1 MSKLS
6 IIVPVFNEAGTIQEV
21 LERLLALALDKE
33 IIVVDDGS
41 TDGTEEKINYFSSR
55 IKIVKHGANQG
66 KGAAMRTG
74 VSAAQGDYIV
84 FCDADLE
91 YDANQ
96 ISLLFDHILRHNA
109 AVVYG
114 SRFIDYQPQKNRIH
128 YLGNWFLTWLTNR
141 LFGAKLTDLWTCYKL
156 FPREASGFF
165 PAGKFESELSFSARL
180 IRNGFEIIEVEISH
194 NPRSF
199 SEGKKI
205 GYMDGI
211 KGILTVFK
219 EYFRN

>member
-1 MSKLS
+1 MEKVGS
-6 IIVPVFNEAGTIQEV
+6 
-21 LERLLALALDKE
+21 LAIPNWQTE
-33 IIVVDDGS
+33 IIAVDDFS
-41 TDGTEEKINYFSSR
+41 TDGAR
-55 IKIVKHGANQG
+55 IILHEYQNKYKVIYHHKNRG
-66 KGAAMRTG
+66 KG
-74 VSAAQGDYIV
+74 SAVKSGIEQSTGDYIV
-84 FCDADLE
+84 IQDADLE
-91 YDANQ
+91 YNPNE
-96 ISLLFDHILRHNA
+96 IPRLIA
-109 AVVYG
+109 ALDGKENRVVYG
-114 SRFIDYQPQKNRIH
+114 SRNINTKDRKMMLLPRLGIWFITKEFNI
-128 YLGNWFLTWLTNR
+128 